1 VHRIVSD
8 HGGTVAVASEPK
20 RGTTIRVT
28 LPAQPLAPAATPP
41 GAPHGPA
48 AHVA

>member
-1 VHRIVSD
+1 VHRIVTD

-28 LPAQPLAPAATPP
+28 LPAQPLAAPATPS
-41 GAPHGPA
+41 GAPEGRPA
-48 AHVA
+48 DVA